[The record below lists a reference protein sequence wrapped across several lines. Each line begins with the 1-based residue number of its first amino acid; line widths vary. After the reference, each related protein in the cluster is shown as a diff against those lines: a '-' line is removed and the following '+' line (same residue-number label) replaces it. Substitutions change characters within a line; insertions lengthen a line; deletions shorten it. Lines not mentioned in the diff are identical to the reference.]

1 MSDTLL
7 DIAHAQMQSRVN
19 DDAARLGF
27 YEKLAG
33 AELFLLLKSE
43 ASGDEIT
50 PEVFELPENS
60 YVLAFDRHD
69 RLTGFTGGPAPYAA
83 LSGQVICKMLSE
95 NNLGLGLNL
104 DVAPS
109 STLIPPEAVRWL
121 AAMESTPEQHE
132 EKASKFSVPKGLPEE
147 FLSLLDTRLAAA
159 MGLAPMAYLVGVSY
173 ESGAQGHLLA
183 FIDARPAAHKA
194 LVQTVA
200 QALVFS
206 GLNSGALDVAFFAAS
221 DPVTASLAK
230 TGLRFDLPQPA
241 EYASVAPGSDP
252 KKPPILR

>member
-7 DIAHAQMQSRVN
+7 DIAHAQMQARVN

-33 AELFLLLKSE
+33 VELFLLLESE
-43 ASGDEIT
+43 SSGDQIT
-50 PEVFELPENS
+50 PQTFDLPENS
-60 YVLAFDRHD
+60 YVLAFDRED
-69 RLTGFTGGPAPYAA
+69 RLTGFTGGPTPYAA

-109 STLIPPEAVRWL
+109 SILIPPEAVRWM
-121 AAMESTPEQHE
+121 AEMESAPKQHE
-132 EKASKFSVPKGLPEE
+132 EKAIKFSVPKGLPEE

-159 MGLAPMAYLVGVSY
+159 GGLAPMAYLVGVSY

-183 FIDARPAAHKA
+183 FIDARPEARGA

-206 GLNSGALDVAFFAAS
+206 GLNSGALDVTFFAAS
-221 DPVTASLAK
+221 DPTAASLAK
-230 TGLRFDLPQPA
+230 SGLRFDLPQPA
-241 EYASVAPGSDP
+241 EYTPVAPGSDP
-252 KKPPILR
+252 EKPPILK